1 MVDKTKQIVQA
12 SINVFV
18 KKGYIG
24 ATTKEIAEK
33 AKVAEVTLYRK
44 FGTKKNLFEYSVNS
58 LALDKFSDTLNF
70 DESLNTFD
78 FTKQLINNRLLVIAK
93 NIKVVRMLISESLAG
108 NLPLEL
114 RFTNIIFDHVSLSI
128 KEHFERR
135 NIDIDYEA
143 FAKIVGGILLG
154 YAILPNKK
162 AYNLLDANE
171 KDVFLNNYLRVI
183 INEKV
188 E

>member
-18 KKGYIG
+18 NKGYIG

-44 FGTKKNLFEYSVNS
+44 FGTKKNLFEYSVKS
-58 LALDKFSDTLNF
+58 LALDKFSAALNF
-70 DESLNTFD
+70 DKCLSTFD
-78 FTKQLINNRLLVIAK
+78 FTKQLLDNRLLVISK

-108 NLPLEL
+108 NLPVEL
-114 RFTNIIFDHVSLSI
+114 RFTNIIFDHVSQAV
-128 KEHFERR
+128 KEHFERQ
-135 NIDIDYEA
+135 DIHKDNEA
-143 FAKIVGGILLG
+143 FAKIIGGILLG

-162 AYNLLDANE
+162 AYYSLNE
-171 KDVFLNNYLRVI
+171 TEKESLLNNFLSI
-183 INEKV
+183 ITSK
-188 E
+188 